1 MMKKTTDP
9 IKEIE
14 DIVDKLSGKKKTSIL
29 DILKTDSNHERKKHK
44 ETEDSDEFD
53 YAEDFAEEY
62 EDDFD
67 DEDEAIDEYDD
78 EIDN

>member
-1 MMKKTTDP
+1 MKKTNDP

-14 DIVDKLSGKKKTSIL
+14 DFVDKLSGKKKVSLL
-29 DILKTDSNHERKKHK
+29 DILETDSNHKRKKHK
-44 ETEDSDEFD
+44 ETENSDEFD

-62 EDDFD
+62 KEDFD

-78 EIDN
+78 EIDD